1 MLPELGLA
9 CATLHGA
16 MIAFNTARLCHFTC
30 PPYSTSTASVIGT
43 ALGVNKQA
51 ITMSMVY
58 VANAA
63 KDMDAQQQEAQAS
76 NKQKRR
82 KQR

>member
-16 MIAFNTARLCHFTC
+16 TIAFNTARFTC

-43 ALGVNKQA
+43 GLGVNKQA

-58 VANAA
+58 VVNAA